1 MRTLL
6 KGIGIAVLLTAWSA
20 QADPG
25 GERGLREGLR
35 QEWQQPRA
43 ERQYQ
48 ADAGR
53 LQAYQEQQGQQAQQ
67 DEERKARPQGRM
79 SLEQR
84 QALRRQIGEA
94 GQDIYRRN
102 RR

>member
-1 MRTLL
+1 MKTLL
-6 KGIGIAVLLTAWSA
+6 KGISIAVLLLTAWSA

-25 GERGLREGLR
+25 EERGLREGLR

-43 ERQYQ
+43 DREYQ

-53 LQAYQEQQGQQAQQ
+53 LQDYQESQGQAQ
-67 DEERKARPQGRM
+67 EARPQGRM

-84 QALRRQIGEA
+84 RALRRQIGEA